1 MIAPKPYQALDGMMF
16 SISHMDDT
24 RLAAIAGVHRSVL
37 WTRPKLYQQK

>member
-1 MIAPKPYQALDGMMF
+1 MIAPKPY
-16 SISHMDDT
+16 